1 MARREW
7 ARGVVRPWRLAVA
20 LLLALALA
28 GCGSE
33 PAYSPPVHHAG
44 SKPKSSYR
52 RITGS
57 WYRVRKR
64 DTLWSISWRAGIDYR
79 TLARWNGLRSPYTI
93 YPGQLLRLTPPPR
106 HHAPKRSRPAGKGS
120 TRPRT
125 ATRKPKPATRK
136 STAGRRLHWMWP
148 LRGNVVSRF
157 SYSDPDRDG
166 IEIAGKRGQKVV
178 AAENGTVVY
187 SGSGLIGYGQLIIIK
202 HNDEFL
208 SAYGHNSRLL
218 VKEGQKVKR
227 GQQISNLGVDSSGR
241 AVLHFEIRRH
251 GKPVD
256 PLHYLPR
263 G

>member
-1 MARREW
+1 MAHPEC
-7 ARGVVRPWRLAVA
+7 ARGVVSPWQLVVVLLLAVA
-20 LLLALALA
+20 LA
-28 GCGSE
+28 GCSSQ
-33 PAYSPPVHHAG
+33 PTYSPAHSG
-44 SKPKSSYR
+44 RSKTKSPHS

-57 WYRVRKR
+57 WYRVKKG
-64 DTLWSISWRAGIDYR
+64 DSLWSISWRAGIDYR

-93 YPGQLLRLTPPPR
+93 YPGQKLRLTPPPR
-106 HHAPKRSRPAGKGS
+106 STTSKRTQRTRKGS
-120 TRPRT
+120 ARSQTS
-125 ATRKPKPATRK
+125 TRKPKTSARK
-136 STAGRRLHWMWP
+136 PVAGHRLRWTWP
-148 LRGNVVSRF
+148 IRGTLVSRF

-178 AAENGTVVY
+178 AAESGTVVY

-202 HNDEFL
+202 HNNEFL

-227 GQQISNLGVDSSGR
+227 GQQISNLGTDSSGR
-241 AVLHFEIRRH
+241 AVLHFEIRRY

-256 PLHYLPR
+256 PLRYLPK